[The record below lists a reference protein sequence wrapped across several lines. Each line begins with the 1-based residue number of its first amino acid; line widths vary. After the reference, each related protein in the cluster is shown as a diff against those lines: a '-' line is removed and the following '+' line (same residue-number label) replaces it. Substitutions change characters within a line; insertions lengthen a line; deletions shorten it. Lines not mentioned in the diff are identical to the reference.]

1 MTGLPLIAW
10 IPFLEPIRGIGNAW
24 WLLSLPLIVGIS
36 IAYKAI
42 RAASVERFWAQV
54 AWLSVRVMLIMIALT
69 LGLLVLVRIVVPA
82 LPV

>member
-36 IAYKAI
+36 IAYKSI
-42 RAASVERFWAQV
+42 RAASVEGFWGQV
-54 AWLSVRVMLIMIALT
+54 AWFSLRVMLIMVALT
-69 LGLLVLVRIVVPA
+69 VALFVLVRIVVPA

>member
-24 WLLSLPLIVGIS
+24 WLLSVPLIVGIS
-36 IAYKAI
+36 IAYKSI
-42 RAASVERFWAQV
+42 RAASVERFWGQV
-54 AWLSVRVMLIMIALT
+54 AWFSLRVMLIMVALT
-69 LGLLVLVRIVVPA
+69 VALFVLVRIVVPS

>member
-24 WLLSLPLIVGIS
+24 WLLSIPLIVGIS
-36 IAYKAI
+36 VAYKSI
-42 RAASVERFWAQV
+42 RAASVERFWGQV
-54 AWLSVRVMLIMIALT
+54 TWFSLRVMLIMVALT
-69 LGLLVLVRIVVPA
+69 VALLVLVRIVVPS

>member
-36 IAYKAI
+36 IAYKSI
-42 RAASVERFWAQV
+42 RAASVERFWGQV
-54 AWLSVRVMLIMIALT
+54 AWFSLRVMLIMVALT
-69 LGLLVLVRIVVPA
+69 VALFVLVRVVVPA

>member
-24 WLLSLPLIVGIS
+24 WLLAVPLIVGIS
-36 IAYKAI
+36 IAYKSI
-42 RAASVERFWAQV
+42 RAASVERFWGQV
-54 AWLSVRVMLIMIALT
+54 AWFSVRITLIMVALT
-69 LGLLVLVRIVVPA
+69 VGLFFLVRIVLPA

>member
-24 WLLSLPLIVGIS
+24 WLLAVPLIVGIS
-36 IAYKAI
+36 IAYKSI
-42 RAASVERFWAQV
+42 RAASVERFWGQV
-54 AWLSVRVMLIMIALT
+54 AWFSVRITLIMVALT
-69 LGLLVLVRIVVPA
+69 VALFVLVRIVVPA

>member
-24 WLLSLPLIVGIS
+24 WLLSVPLIVGIS
-36 IAYKAI
+36 IAYKSI
-42 RAASVERFWAQV
+42 RAASVERFWGQV
-54 AWLSVRVMLIMIALT
+54 GWFSLRVMLIMVALT
-69 LGLLVLVRIVVPA
+69 VALFVLVRIVVPA